1 MSSIPESALEIV
13 TVPEIVDHMSKSA
26 IDYIETISP
35 PILFDD
41 MLRDQ
46 DKRHEKAKCSE
57 IFGFDLRVL
66 TPGECTT
73 FNLDSSKD
81 YFIITS
87 IENGSVAFIIGL
99 KVGDVL
105 IGVYNTNGIIRQIFD
120 FVDEDALYNMNGNRL
135 FNDRTILY
143 VCFRVLRYVY
153 RHLLNFE
160 LEYVNVLSLD
170 LNILKHTL
178 RFALPYT
185 NNDVNDTIID
195 FGSVYFEKYID
206 GLTDYTQQMGG
217 AKGDK
222 PREGEE
228 PAVEAT
234 AAAAAIRRPQGPGA
248 GVRRPQDSR
257 QGTQAQAQGARA
269 QGAKPQTD
277 AIRNLLD
284 DIKKYSDFENFIL
297 KSSKYFIKDIIGN
310 EIDELVV
317 TDCWINICGNGGH
330 QPFHNHG
337 NSYIS
342 GTYYLNYD
350 PKIHSNLR
358 FNSPFKFKDPGV
370 QFMEL
375 NIDKYTQF
383 NSKDVTCNFI
393 NEGMLVLWPSNLIHG
408 YSDNSGEDRI
418 TVSMNIMP
426 KRIKTGPYSFTV
438 NR

>member
-1 MSSIPESALEIV
+1 MMKNINTYSLFPTPVATFDYENHLEF
-13 TVPEIVDHMSKSA
+13 K
-26 IDYIETISP
+26 
-35 PILFDD
+35 
-41 MLRDQ
+41 
-46 DKRHEKAKCSE
+46 K
-57 IFGFDLRVL
+57 
-66 TPGECTT
+66 
-73 FNLDSSKD
+73 NL
-81 YFIITS
+81 
-87 IENGSVAFIIGL
+87 
-99 KVGDVL
+99 
-105 IGVYNTNGIIRQIFD
+105 
-120 FVDEDALYNMNGNRL
+120 
-135 FNDRTILY
+135 
-143 VCFRVLRYVY
+143 
-153 RHLLNFE
+153 
-160 LEYVNVLSLD
+160 LEYCENNKEKVQISQYGKD
-170 LNILKHTL
+170 LKHFKNT
-178 RFALPYT
+178 P
-185 NNDVNDTIID
+185 DD
-195 FGSVYFEKYID
+195 
-206 GLTDYTQQMGG
+206 
-217 AKGDK
+217 
-222 PREGEE
+222 
-228 PAVEAT
+228 
-234 AAAAAIRRPQGPGA
+234 
-248 GVRRPQDSR
+248 
-257 QGTQAQAQGARA
+257 
-269 QGAKPQTD
+269 
-277 AIRNLLD
+277 NLLD

>member
-1 MSSIPESALEIV
+1 MMKNINTYSLFPTPVATFDYENHLEF
-13 TVPEIVDHMSKSA
+13 K
-26 IDYIETISP
+26 
-35 PILFDD
+35 
-41 MLRDQ
+41 
-46 DKRHEKAKCSE
+46 K
-57 IFGFDLRVL
+57 
-66 TPGECTT
+66 
-73 FNLDSSKD
+73 NL
-81 YFIITS
+81 
-87 IENGSVAFIIGL
+87 
-99 KVGDVL
+99 
-105 IGVYNTNGIIRQIFD
+105 
-120 FVDEDALYNMNGNRL
+120 
-135 FNDRTILY
+135 
-143 VCFRVLRYVY
+143 
-153 RHLLNFE
+153 
-160 LEYVNVLSLD
+160 LEYCENNKEKVQISQYGKD
-170 LNILKHTL
+170 LKHFKNT
-178 RFALPYT
+178 P
-185 NNDVNDTIID
+185 
-195 FGSVYFEKYID
+195 
-206 GLTDYTQQMGG
+206 
-217 AKGDK
+217 
-222 PREGEE
+222 
-228 PAVEAT
+228 
-234 AAAAAIRRPQGPGA
+234 
-248 GVRRPQDSR
+248 DS
-257 QGTQAQAQGARA
+257 
-269 QGAKPQTD
+269 
-277 AIRNLLD
+277 NLLD
-284 DIKKYSDFENFIL
+284 DIKKYSDFENFIS

-350 PKIHSNLR
+350 SKIHSNLR

>member
-1 MSSIPESALEIV
+1 MKNINTYSLFPTPVATFDYENHLEF
-13 TVPEIVDHMSKSA
+13 K
-26 IDYIETISP
+26 
-35 PILFDD
+35 
-41 MLRDQ
+41 
-46 DKRHEKAKCSE
+46 K
-57 IFGFDLRVL
+57 
-66 TPGECTT
+66 
-73 FNLDSSKD
+73 NL
-81 YFIITS
+81 
-87 IENGSVAFIIGL
+87 
-99 KVGDVL
+99 
-105 IGVYNTNGIIRQIFD
+105 
-120 FVDEDALYNMNGNRL
+120 
-135 FNDRTILY
+135 
-143 VCFRVLRYVY
+143 
-153 RHLLNFE
+153 
-160 LEYVNVLSLD
+160 LEYCENNKEKVQISQYGKD
-170 LNILKHTL
+170 LKHFKNT
-178 RFALPYT
+178 P
-185 NNDVNDTIID
+185 
-195 FGSVYFEKYID
+195 
-206 GLTDYTQQMGG
+206 
-217 AKGDK
+217 
-222 PREGEE
+222 
-228 PAVEAT
+228 
-234 AAAAAIRRPQGPGA
+234 
-248 GVRRPQDSR
+248 DS
-257 QGTQAQAQGARA
+257 
-269 QGAKPQTD
+269 
-277 AIRNLLD
+277 NLLD
-284 DIKKYSDFENFIL
+284 DIKKYSDFENFIS

-350 PKIHSNLR
+350 SKIHSNLR